1 MSSKRTNLAVTF
13 FVAVI
18 GGVMPLIR
26 NLFEVNGNFSE
37 VASHN
42 YLLLVLSLIGFFVA
56 YQIVNNMS
64 IEKDTNSYYLSI
76 LGVNFLWNMFVILVV
91 SIVYAVVA

>member
-42 YLLLVLSLIGFFVA
+42 YLLLVLSLIV
-56 YQIVNNMS
+56 
-64 IEKDTNSYYLSI
+64 
-76 LGVNFLWNMFVILVV
+76 FLLPIKSLITCPLKKIQTLITSVF
-91 SIVYAVVA
+91 